1 MEETLKYGTSIK
13 DPRPSNPDLTTN
25 LGTLE
30 VQEKPTTC
38 KSGAPTQDG
47 GKSSDIEDG
56 TSKTLRTTRFLMLLE
71 EKMLKVKRLSSGE
84 DTTNLTKDGE
94 LPMLTKLESIKR
106 VVFTETSDGILIDLS
121 ISDQECQ

>member
-1 MEETLKYGTSIK
+1 
-13 DPRPSNPDLTTN
+13 
-25 LGTLE
+25 
-30 VQEKPTTC
+30 
-38 KSGAPTQDG
+38 
-47 GKSSDIEDG
+47 
-56 TSKTLRTTRFLMLLE
+56 MLLE

-106 VVFTETSDGILIDLS
+106 VVFTETSDGISIDLS